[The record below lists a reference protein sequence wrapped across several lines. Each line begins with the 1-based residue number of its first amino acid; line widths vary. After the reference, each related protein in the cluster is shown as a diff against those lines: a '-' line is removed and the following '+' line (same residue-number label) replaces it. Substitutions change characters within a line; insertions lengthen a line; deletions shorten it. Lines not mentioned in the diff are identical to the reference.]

1 MAQILRFYDEQHTY
15 TLDGENIP
23 SVSELTRFLSR
34 EIYGDISQYRL
45 DHAAERGSIIHK
57 ACENLDRFGDCEIS
71 EEYAPYIRAY
81 MQFRTDYTPQYIAI
95 EKPFASPSLR
105 FAGTPDRIA
114 RMSDGRK
121 AIIDL
126 KSSSVVQ
133 KTLASA
139 QLNGYRILCD
149 ENTPDLPITHLYILH
164 LRPDASYKLI
174 SFPLYSW
181 RAIPCIQPFR
191 RSPEFPRKKRKPRN
205 ERNRNNVSRPLR
217 SP

>member
-15 TLDGENIP
+15 TLDGETIP

-133 KTLASA
+133 KVLASA

-174 SFPLYSW
+174 SFPLDPSVFM
-181 RAIPCIQPFR
+181 ACHTLHTALQ
-191 RSPEFPRKKRKPRN
+191 KKPRLSKKK
-205 ERNRNNVSRPLR
+205 EEAKK
-217 SP
+217 